1 MKTAEIRRRFLDYFA
16 AKEHEVVPS
25 ASLVSPDPSLLFT
38 IAGMVPFIPY
48 LTGRQTAP
56 YRRATSVQK
65 CVRTLDIE
73 EVGKTT
79 RHGTFFQMC
88 GNFSFGDYFK
98 PEAITWA
105 WEFITG
111 PVDQGCLGFDKDR
124 IWVTALEGDE
134 TAANLWLNEVGINPD
149 RLQYRDRADNY
160 WQTGQP
166 GPGGPCSEIYY
177 DRGPAYGAEG
187 GPVVDEDRYLEIWNL
202 VFMEHQ
208 LSEVRSKV
216 DFDIAGD
223 LPNRNIDTGLGLE
236 RVAFLLQEKENLY
249 EIDEVFPVI
258 TKASELAEVTYGDNE
273 TNDVHLRVVADHV
286 RSGLMLMGD
295 GVTPSNEGRGY
306 VLRRLLRRTIRA
318 MKLLGV
324 DTPVLPELLP
334 VSKEM
339 MTASYPE
346 LDTKWAHIQ
355 DAAYGEETSFRRT
368 LTSGTAILDTAVAK
382 ASSDG
387 SKKIDGTAAFQLHD
401 TYGFPIELT
410 LEIAAEQ
417 GVDVD
422 QEGFVTLMQEQRDRA
437 KADARA
443 KKAGSVNTNVYHEV
457 AKKLGRD
464 VIFTGYDRLN
474 SEGRVVEVLVDGEPA
489 AATEGQEID
498 LFLDQTP
505 FYAESGGQLAD
516 HGRIQ
521 LDNGAIVDVHDAQKP
536 VDGLIVHRATV
547 VAGEVKPGLDAGCAV
562 DPARRHAISRAH
574 TATHLVHKAIREALG
589 DTATQAGSENSPG
602 KLRFDF
608 QANKAVPSDVFAQLE
623 HKVNVR
629 IAEDLPISSQ
639 VMTQDEALGSGAMAL
654 FGEKYG
660 DEVRV
665 VSVGDWA
672 VELCGGTHATRSSQI
687 GLVKFLGESSI
698 GSGVRRVE
706 ALVGTDAYNFMA
718 REHALVSQLTTM
730 LKVQPDD
737 LQARVETL
745 VAELKAADKEL
756 SKVRAA
762 QLLAQAPA
770 LVAAAEKV
778 GSVTYVKHN
787 AGSLPGVDDL
797 RTLVTDV
804 RGRLGEDA
812 AVVAVAAESNGRP
825 VIVVATNDAA
835 RKAGVRA
842 GDLVK
847 VAAGVLG
854 GGGGGKPDMAQG
866 GGQDPTKIDAA
877 LAEVAVTIQAKASS

>member
-16 AKEHEVVPS
+16 ARDHEVVPS

-56 YRRATSVQK
+56 YQRATSVQK

-98 PEAITWA
+98 PDAITWA
-105 WEFITG
+105 WDFITG
-111 PVDQGCLGFDKDR
+111 PVDKGCLGFDKDR

-134 TAANLWLNEVGINPD
+134 TAANLWLNEVGINPE
-149 RLQYRDRADNY
+149 RLQFRDRADNY

-177 DRGPAYGAEG
+177 DRGPEYGAEG
-187 GPVVDEDRYLEIWNL
+187 GPVVDEDRYIEIWNL

-258 TKASELAEVTYGDNE
+258 TKASELAGVTYGKNPDH
-273 TNDVHLRVVADHV
+273 DVHLRVVADHV

-324 DTPVLPELLP
+324 ETPVLPELLP
-334 VSKEM
+334 VSKDLM
-339 MTASYPE
+339 SVSYPE
-346 LDTKWAHIQ
+346 LNTKWDHIQ
-355 DAAYGEETSFRRT
+355 DAAFGEETSFRRT
-368 LTSGTAILDTAVAK
+368 LTSGTAILDDAVTK
-382 ASSDG
+382 ATSNG
-387 SKKIDGTAAFQLHD
+387 TKKIDGSAAFQLHD

-422 QEGFVTLMQEQRDRA
+422 QQGFVTLMQEQRDRA

-443 KKAGSVNTNVYHEV
+443 KKAGSVNTNVYHSV
-457 AKKLGRD
+457 AEKLGRD
-464 VIFTGYDRLN
+464 VEFTGYNGLN
-474 SEGRVVEVLVDGEPA
+474 DNGRVVEVLVDGEPGTA
-489 AATEGQEID
+489 SEGQEID
-498 LFLDQTP
+498 LFLDRTP

-516 HGRIQ
+516 RGRIE
-521 LDNGAIVDVHDAQKP
+521 LDNGAIIDVHDAQKP

-547 VAGEVKPGLDAGCAV
+547 VSGEVKPGLDAGCAV
-562 DPARRHAISRAH
+562 DPSRRHAISRAH
-574 TATHLVHKAIREALG
+574 TATHLTHKAIREALG
-589 DTATQAGSENSPG
+589 DAATQAGSENSPG
-602 KLRFDF
+602 KFRFDF
-608 QANKAVPSDVFAQLE
+608 HANKSVPSDVLSQLE

-629 IAEDLPISSQ
+629 VAEDLPVTSK
-639 VMTQDEALGSGAMAL
+639 VMSQDEALNSGAMAL

-665 VSVGDWA
+665 ISVGDWA
-672 VELCGGTHATRSSQI
+672 VELCGGTHSARSSQI

-730 LKVQPDD
+730 LKVQPDE
-737 LQARVETL
+737 LHSRVETL
-745 VAELKAADKEL
+745 VADLKAADKEL

-778 GSVTYVKHN
+778 GDITYVKHN

-804 RGRLGEDA
+804 RGRLGDPA

-835 RKAGVRA
+835 RTAGVRA

-877 LAEVAVTIQAKASS
+877 LAEVANTIRSKTA